1 VTYKAIDPGVKTLL
15 SCCTLFVEEDVRTT
29 KYAVSSKEYH
39 EMIKSAMRRC
49 VTLEL
54 SKRVLSEDVYERLK
68 VLSSKAAVDESYEEY
83 LNYVQKHLPL
93 ILELQNHTKLKKL
106 RFLGFCLRKK
116 AIAKIANELARPRP
130 GHEKTILILGDGC
143 RNGGFSGARGHARGP
158 TNAIFHHIQL
168 HKLAITVWQDEFRTS
183 ALSITGHIAR
193 HPRERKTYRLLP
205 KRCKCNSHGP
215 DVPGCKCFCS
225 VDGCTNRRTHSHKCR
240 DHHSRDPVT
249 IYGLIV
255 DGNGRIYDRDVS
267 ASLNIACAFFASLLG
282 LKVHRWKRH
291 TLIDEE
297 EEIGWSKIFRDG
309 GVALPFNLYSKND
322 PSWPHPPKKKQQI
335 RRSRRIAS
343 RRLIPSAVAVKN
355 MQLDKAHTSLPS
367 SKPSI
372 RNCHAHCCASHDP
385 QVKVASRKRRRSK
398 SFTDCQTARS

>member
-1 VTYKAIDPGVKTLL
+1 
-15 SCCTLFVEEDVRTT
+15 
-29 KYAVSSKEYH
+29 
-39 EMIKSAMRRC
+39 MRRF

-54 SKRVLSEDVYERLK
+54 SKRVLSEHVYERLK

-83 LNYVQKHLPL
+83 LNYVKTHLPL
-93 ILELQNHTKLKKL
+93 ILQLQNHTKLKKL

-116 AIAKIANELARPRP
+116 AIAKIANDLARPRRD
-130 GHEKTILILGDGC
+130 HEKTILILGDGC

-158 TNAIFHHIQL
+158 SNAIFHHIQL

-183 ALSITGHIAR
+183 AVSLTGHVAR
-193 HPRERKTYRLLP
+193 HPRERKMHKLLP
-205 KRCKCNSHGP
+205 KSCKRNFHGP

-225 VDGCTNRRTHSHKCR
+225 VDGCTNRRTHSHKCQ
-240 DHHSRDPVT
+240 DHHSRDPAT

-267 ASLNIACAFFASLLG
+267 ASLNIACAFFANLLG

-291 TLIDEE
+291 TLLDEE

-367 SKPSI
+367 SKPSL
-372 RNCHAHCCASHDP
+372 RNCHAHCCERRDSAIASHDP

-398 SFTDCQTARS
+398 SFTDTARI